1 MPEACQ
7 AYHEL
12 VYKKQYS
19 VYTIAIHLQCTYST
33 NTYGVPNVAKIRVRH
48 RYVLYCNITIL
59 YTQLAFD
66 PIILPEG
73 NVCGTNQNLLLN
85 SPCLLHHQCSRLC
98 LGLCNDV
105 LRKFA
110 NSCKFSAL
118 HHTVHALP
126 TNIASPRPHTCTKD
140 IVVH

>member
-1 MPEACQ
+1 MSSLPRTGVQETIQCI
-7 AYHEL
+7 YYNHTFTMYL
-12 VYKKQYS
+12 QYQH
-19 VYTIAIHLQCTYST
+19 IWRA
-33 NTYGVPNVAKIRVRH
+33 NVAKIRVRH
-48 RYVLYCNITIL
+48 HYVLYCNITIL

-66 PIILPEG
+66 PIILPEV
-73 NVCGTNQNLLLN
+73 NMCGTNQNLLLN

-118 HHTVHALP
+118 HHTVHTLP
-126 TNIASPRPHTCTKD
+126 MNIASPCPQTCTKD